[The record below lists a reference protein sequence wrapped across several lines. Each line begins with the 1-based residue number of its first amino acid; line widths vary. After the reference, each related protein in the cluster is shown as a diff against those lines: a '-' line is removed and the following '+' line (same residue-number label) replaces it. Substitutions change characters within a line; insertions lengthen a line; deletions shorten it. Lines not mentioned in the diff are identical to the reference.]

1 MPVTASAPTAV
12 VSPPASLPSASKPAR
27 KKKEKKERGPLQ
39 SAGNVN
45 VSAGKPNVLKTD
57 DASIAK
63 KKAKKKRT
71 KKRLKGKKPLDDN
84 VNPESVEKRANE
96 EGKHGQATAI
106 EETTKG
112 KSEAAPAERTAVAA
126 DEQQDDGKF
135 HDLRVAMVGN
145 VDSGKSTLIGVLT
158 GGELDDGRGK
168 ARSKIF
174 AHRHEAATGRTSCIS
189 QHIVGV
195 RDDGKLVHSNKS
207 ANLTAAAKNKAWRD
221 VVERSRNVITLVD
234 LAGHERYLKTTIGGL
249 TGCFPDYACLI
260 IGANMGITKMT
271 KEHLGVVLA
280 LNIPVCCVVTKI
292 DICPPNVLQRTKRHL
307 FRILKSRGAK
317 KQPFLVKDDKDVK
330 TCLKNQSTRIT
341 PVFLLSAV
349 TGKGMGNLEAY
360 LSGLRPRQTWD
371 DEAKTVEFNIEETFN
386 VTGVGVVV
394 SGTATHG
401 RLVANST
408 MLLGPFGNGN
418 FKPVLAKTIQRKRV
432 PVPVCNAGE
441 SCAVAIR
448 SATRK
453 ETLRRS
459 QIRRGMILV
468 DPTSEPRAT
477 ISFEADILVLHHP
490 TTIKENYQAVVHC
503 GIIRQTA
510 RMVRIQHKG
519 NGECLRTGDK
529 ASVLFRFLVRP
540 EFVHEGTTIIFREG
554 TTKGVGK
561 VTRVLHDSFKSI
573 GEMTEEERK
582 QNKENVKK
590 QEERRIRVP
599 KSDR

>member
-1 MPVTASAPTAV
+1 MPGGERKT
-12 VSPPASLPSASKPAR
+12 PSSEDKR
-27 KKKEKKERGPLQ
+27 KKKLRQKKKKQQALEAKLAAAPEPEK
-39 SAGNVN
+39 V
-45 VSAGKPNVLKTD
+45 D
-57 DASIAK
+57 DA
-63 KKAKKKRT
+63 
-71 KKRLKGKKPLDDN
+71 KGEDPI
-84 VNPESVEKRANE
+84 VEDKSGDSKSEGKE
-96 EGKHGQATAI
+96 EGRI
-106 EETTKG
+106 
-112 KSEAAPAERTAVAA
+112 
-126 DEQQDDGKF
+126 

-207 ANLTAAAKNKAWRD
+207 ANLTTAAKNKAWRE
-221 VVERSRNVITLVD
+221 VVANSRSVITLVD
-234 LAGHERYLKTTIGGL
+234 LAGHEKYLKTTIGGL

-292 DICPPNVLQRTKRHL
+292 DICPPNVLSRTKRHL

-317 KQPFLVKDDKDVK
+317 KQPFLVKDDKDVR
-330 TCLKNQSTRIT
+330 TCLKNQSTKIT
-341 PVFLLSAV
+341 PVFMLSAV
-349 TGKGMGNLEAY
+349 NGKGMGNLEAY
-360 LSGLRPRQTWD
+360 LSGLRPRQQWD
-371 DEAKTVEFNIEETFN
+371 DKAKTVEFNIEETFN

-408 MLLGPFGNGN
+408 MLLGPFSDGG
-418 FKPVLAKTIQRKRV
+418 FKPMLARTIQRKRV
-432 PVPVCNAGE
+432 PVAFCNAGE
-441 SCAVAIR
+441 SCAVALR
-448 SATRK
+448 SVKRK
-453 ETLRRS
+453 ETLRRN
-459 QIRRGMILV
+459 QIRRGMVLV
-468 DPTSEPRAT
+468 DPTSKPAST
-477 ISFEADILVLHHP
+477 VSFEADILVLHHP
-490 TTIKENYQAVVHC
+490 TTIRENYQAVVHC

-510 RMVRIQHKG
+510 KMVRIKHKG
-519 NGECLRTGDK
+519 SGECLRTGDK
-529 ASVLFRFLVRP
+529 ASVLFRFMVRP

-561 VTRVLHDSFKSI
+561 VTRVFNDSYKDMAQLTEDELTTKS
-573 GEMTEEERK
+573 EEVE
-582 QNKENVKK
+582 KK
-590 QEERRIRVP
+590 DQARIRAP
-599 KSDR
+599 KA